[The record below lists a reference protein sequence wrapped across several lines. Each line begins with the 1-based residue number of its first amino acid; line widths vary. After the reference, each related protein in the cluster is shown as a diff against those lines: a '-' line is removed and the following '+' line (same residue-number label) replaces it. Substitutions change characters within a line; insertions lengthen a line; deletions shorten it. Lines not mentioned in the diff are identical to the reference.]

1 MAKLQKYLFDMDFG
15 APPRPAGDPYSEQS
29 VLQDEDGQDYYEPQV
44 EEEPPPPPPTFSEED
59 LQLARDQAFEAGRT
73 AGIQEAE
80 SMTER
85 LLAMAEQS
93 MADGLFRVQTLQAE
107 ANDQLMRDAVMIAV
121 AVLKKLQPEM
131 IRHHGLDEVEGLLHE
146 CLSHLD
152 GEVKVTVRAH
162 PDMLDAVRDRA
173 EQVAQAVAFDG
184 KLVYAADPRIV
195 EGDCRVEWGD
205 GGAERD
211 LARTWTEI
219 ETVLARALG
228 MEEETADN
236 QSDGGEAA

>member
-15 APPRPAGDPYSEQS
+15 SPSRATADPYGEQS
-29 VLQDEDGQDYYEPQV
+29 MLQDEEGQDYFEP
-44 EEEPPPPPPTFSEED
+44 EPEPEPPPPPTFSEEE
-59 LQLARDQAFEAGRT
+59 LQLARDQAFEAGRA

-85 LLAMAEQS
+85 LMAMAGQS
-93 MADGLFRVQTLQAE
+93 MADGLFRVQTHQAE
-107 ANDQLMRDAVMIAV
+107 ANEQLMRDAVMIAV
-121 AVLKKLQPEM
+121 GVLKKLQPEM

-162 PDMLDAVRDRA
+162 PDMLDAVRERA

-184 KLVYAADPRIV
+184 KLVYAADPRIA

-211 LARTWTEI
+211 LARIWAEV
-219 ETVLARALG
+219 EAVLARALG
-228 MEEETADN
+228 MEDETADN
-236 QSDGGEAA
+236 QSDGGETV